1 MKFGY
6 SYKSSDGVR
15 HESVFVA
22 KTREEVFSALR
33 VGGIKPIKV
42 WPIYSRFH
50 VRRSVLIIAALVIA
64 LVLSLY
70 YSFLISVENPN
81 IASITSPRHQ
91 IYGDPARMEELE
103 SSGYRTILQH
113 PGDCFLAAYAIPGK
127 QISKEGLISPVRAK
141 ELLREIVNNDLDILD
156 SDSTESRELKKII
169 NGMKQEL
176 RVYLTDGVGTIESYI
191 IRLRE
196 RQAEEMR
203 IYERVKQEL
212 ESVTDFKIREQRND
226 SLRAMGL
233 KTIPRPRKNK

>member
-1 MKFGY
+1 M
-6 SYKSSDGVR
+6 
-15 HESVFVA
+15 
-22 KTREEVFSALR
+22 
-33 VGGIKPIKV
+33 
-42 WPIYSRFH
+42 
-50 VRRSVLIIAALVIA
+50 
-64 LVLSLY
+64 
-70 YSFLISVENPN
+70 
-81 IASITSPRHQ
+81 
-91 IYGDPARMEELE
+91 
-103 SSGYRTILQH
+103 
-113 PGDCFLAAYAIPGK
+113 AAYAIPGK